1 MNKKITGIL
10 SICMLLLV
18 SLAVNAQ
25 VPTPPAPSATT
36 MTIGS
41 SSQERSNPLDE
52 DGAQVVIGS
61 RTLTFNN
68 IPTVATW
75 KAVITSQV
83 AEPKYTLTTT
93 RLSSAEQVKSELRA
107 NAGLLIIETDE
118 DLLVGG
124 APSPVDQVITIKG
137 LIPANLDAIDSN
149 FNTAAFKVATLRFQL
164 VNASALPTPTPP
176 QTPEIQCNLLGGAL
190 NPTNRNCEIQAGSVD
205 VLMQAENILEINNI
219 KVEVNSRERKTIDDE
234 DTVKSR
240 KPGDVLDFDVEVE
253 NKAQDDSNIDV
264 RNADIDFNCDSNDIN
279 IDDENID
286 LGDVNAG
293 DSETEAL
300 NANLED
306 DAEDGNIA
314 CDISSN
320 GLDRNGAKHGQR
332 IDFDVEID
340 RKNHDIQIRTIN
352 INPAALTCEDTSF
365 QMIVNMLNLGTS
377 DEDEV
382 ALEVTSKPLGI
393 SQRLISNLELN
404 EDDADSVSATIA
416 VDPKKLKQGTYAMQ
430 VQSFYDNVK
439 LSNTEIAQIENTC
452 GEASGT
458 TTPGP
463 VTPEPPQPANL
474 LSLDQTEFKGAR
486 TATVSIPVRVT
497 NTESTSA
504 EYVLMIDNV
513 NEFGEQASTK
523 TVFLNPGQSS
533 TVFLNVKV
541 KEGIQDGKYSATVK
555 LLRGD
560 EVIEASEFVV
570 DVSGGAAAPK
580 ANSGLNLGL
589 GGEGT
594 TRVFWIIGDIVL
606 VVIAIFFIRLIF
618 TSGEKKK
625 VKKMADLEPEQKKRR

>member
-10 SICMLLLV
+10 SLCMLLLV

-25 VPTPPAPSATT
+25 TLPTPSATT

-41 SSQERSNPLDE
+41 STQERSNPLDE

-61 RTLTFNN
+61 RTLTFVTN
-68 IPTVATW
+68 TVPNVPQISNPNLAVGW
-75 KAVITSQV
+75 KVVIANAV
-83 AEPKYTLTTT
+83 AESKYTLGAVP
-93 RLSSAEQVKSELRA
+93 LSNTELLKSGLES
-107 NAGLLIIETDE
+107 NAGFLVIETDE
-118 DLLVGG
+118 QDTIGG
-124 APSPVDQVITIKG
+124 VDAQTTIKS
-137 LIPANLDAIDSN
+137 LIPANLDAVDSN
-149 FNTAAFKVATLRFQL
+149 LNQQAFRVVTLTLNL
-164 VNASALPTPTPP
+164 VNTSAITLPDCTA
-176 QTPEIQCNLLGGAL
+176 EGGRIVG
-190 NPTNRNCEIQAGSVD
+190 NNCEIPVTGTVD
-205 VLMQAENILEINNI
+205 VLMQAENILEVSDIKAEING
-219 KVEVNSRERKTIDDE
+219 RERKSIDND
-234 DTVKSR
+234 DTLESR
-240 KPGDVLDFDVEVE
+240 KPGDALDFDVKVE
-253 NKAQDDSNIDV
+253 NTAQDDSNLDV

-279 IDDENID
+279 IEDENID

-293 DSETEAL
+293 DTETESL
-300 NANLED
+300 NADIED
-306 DAEDGNIA
+306 DAEDGNIG

-320 GLDRNGAKHGQR
+320 GLDRNGAKHGQK
-332 IDFDVEID
+332 IDFEIEID

-352 INPAALTCEDTSF
+352 INPAALTCDDTSF
-365 QMIVNMLNLGTS
+365 QMIINMLNLGTS

-404 EDDADSVSATIA
+404 SDDSDGISATVAI
-416 VDPKKLKQGTYAMQ
+416 DPKTLKPGTYAMQ

-439 LSNTEIAQIENTC
+439 LSNTEIAQIENAC
-452 GEASGT
+452 EAAGT

-463 VTPEPPQPANL
+463 VTPEPPQATNL

-486 TATVSIPVRVT
+486 TATVSVPVRVT

-513 NEFGEQASTK
+513 NEFGEQPSTK

-533 TVFLNVKV
+533 TVFLNLKV

-560 EVIEASEFVV
+560 EVVEASEFVV
-570 DVSGGAAAPK
+570 DVSGGDTPK
-580 ANSGLNLGL
+580 ANSGLNIGL

-625 VKKMADLEPEQKKRR
+625 TKKMADLEPEQKKRR